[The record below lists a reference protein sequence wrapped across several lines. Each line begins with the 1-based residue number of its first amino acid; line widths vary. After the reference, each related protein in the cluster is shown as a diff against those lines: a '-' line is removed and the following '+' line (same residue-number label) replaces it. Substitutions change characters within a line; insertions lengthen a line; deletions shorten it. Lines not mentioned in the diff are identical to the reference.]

1 MNHDLKSAAQ
11 KLMAIVL
18 CATLLAGTLPAQ
30 TDYVFRAKTEIVLVN
45 VTVRD
50 KDGNFV
56 RNLKAEDFTV
66 LEDNKPQKVL
76 SFDLENTDAVATAEA
91 SVVRVQAARWR
102 SLSGSVFAPDL
113 VVSSL
118 RSFGDADEARV
129 VDHTQT
135 EHSAEVVG
143 SDSGTDVVLLRV
155 AGAALTPAAF
165 RDHAGLRVGDFS
177 LALGRPGKNTRAS
190 QRIIGLLADD
200 VRTPHAG
207 RLERYI
213 ETDRGFPDGF
223 TGGPLIDSAGQV
235 IGMNTDS
242 LIRGADLAIPHVT
255 LSRIVAELTTHGR
268 VRRGYL
274 GVATQPVR
282 LPSALRES
290 LSQRSGAL
298 VLDTE
303 TDGPAHQA
311 GLHLGDVIVAL
322 DGEKIRGPRELAGA
336 LAAKTG
342 ATVKLDVIRGGQV
355 IQISVTTRER
365 S

>member
-1 MNHDLKSAAQ
+1 MTQ
-11 KLMAIVL
+11 PIP
-18 CATLLAGTLPAQ
+18 TLA
-30 TDYVFRAKTEIVLVN
+30 
-45 VTVRD
+45 
-50 KDGNFV
+50 
-56 RNLKAEDFTV
+56 
-66 LEDNKPQKVL
+66 
-76 SFDLENTDAVATAEA
+76 DAVAAAET

-102 SLSGSVFAPDL
+102 SLSGTVFAPDL
-113 VVSSL
+113 IVSSL
-118 RSFGDADEARV
+118 RSFGDADEARI
-129 VDHTQT
+129 VDHAQR
-135 EHSAEVVG
+135 EHTAEVVG
-143 SDSGTDVVLLRV
+143 SDSGTDIVLLR
-155 AGAALTPAAF
+155 ASGATLTPASF

-177 LALGRPGKNTRAS
+177 VALGRPGKNIRAS

-223 TGGPLIDSAGQV
+223 TGGPLIDTAGAV
-235 IGMNTDS
+235 IGVNTDS
-242 LIRGADLAIPHVT
+242 LIRGADLAVPHVT
-255 LSRIVAELTTHGR
+255 LSRIVAEITTHGR

-282 LPSALRES
+282 LPASLRES

-303 TDGPAHQA
+303 ADGPAHKA

-322 DGEKIRGPRELAGA
+322 DGEKIRGPRELAEA
-336 LAAKTG
+336 LATKLG
-342 ATVKLDVIRGGQV
+342 IEVKLGVIRGGQV
-355 IQISVTTRER
+355 ITLSVTTAER